1 MLDLSQ
7 ILLLGLITG
16 AGYYITYHRFSRD
29 PREPPMLCN
38 GIPIVGHLLGMMRYG
53 VGYWTMQAQQK
64 AAYSIF
70 GINLLFSK
78 IYIITSP
85 ELMQSVQ
92 RSKALSLDPLLDLAV
107 LRFSGITKKQTLDL
121 MLDTSSGG
129 QGFAQK
135 LMHALAP
142 TMIGKSL
149 DQMNIRMV
157 RFMTPLIDELGGKPS
172 VDLYQWCR
180 DAITDA
186 SNDTMFGPMNPFKD
200 KEVSDAF
207 WDYEKNLGALVAN
220 ALPWLIARKPLKARS
235 KIAAAILKY
244 HQAGGVEL
252 ASDLVK
258 MRHASILGAGISPEE
273 YALLETP
280 LPTGF
285 LSNTV
290 PAAFWSLYDIYSRPE
305 LLNDLRKE
313 VELNAL
319 SVRTDGTLVIDI
331 GALRGRCPLLLSTFQ
346 EILRTRTMSS
356 PTRYVTQD
364 TLIAEKYLLKAGSL
378 VTMPSIEMGKQPEV
392 WGETADEFDARR
404 FMKGVASATR
414 SGEREP
420 RRLGGFMTFGVSPT
434 ICPGRHFASSEI
446 LGMVATMILRYHI
459 SPVSGIWEEPE
470 KVLHSLVS
478 IMNPVKGAFPVNVK
492 RRREYQDAK
501 WDFHVEEGKGQFPLV
516 IG

>member
-1 MLDLSQ
+1 
-7 ILLLGLITG
+7 
-16 AGYYITYHRFSRD
+16 
-29 PREPPMLCN
+29 MLCN
-38 GIPIVGHLLGMMRYG
+38 GIPIFGHLLGMMRYG

-64 AAYSIF
+64 ASYSIF

-157 RFMTPLIDELGGKPS
+157 RFMTPLIDELGEKPS
-172 VDLYQWCR
+172 VDLYKWCR

-220 ALPWLIARKPLKARS
+220 ALPWLIARKPLKARC

-252 ASDLVK
+252 ASELVK

-290 PAAFWSLYDIYSRPE
+290 PAAFWSIFEIYSRPE

-319 SVRTDGTLVIDI
+319 SVRTDGTL
-331 GALRGRCPLLLSTFQ
+331 
-346 EILRTRTMSS
+346 
-356 PTRYVTQD
+356 D
-364 TLIAEKYLLKAGSL
+364 TLIADKYLLKAGNL

-392 WGETADEFDARR
+392 WGETANEFDARR

-414 SGEREP
+414 SDEREP

-492 RRREYQDAK
+492 RRREYEDTK

>member
-7 ILLLGLITG
+7 ALLLGLVAA
-16 AGYYITYHRFSRD
+16 AGYIMYRGSRHD
-29 PREPPMLCN
+29 PREPPILSN
-38 GIPIVGHLLGMMRYG
+38 RIPIVGHMLGMMWYG
-53 VGYWTMQAQQK
+53 VGYWTMQAKQK
-64 AAYSIF
+64 ASYSIF
-70 GINLLFSK
+70 GIDLLFTK

-92 RSKALSLDPLLDLAV
+92 RSKSLSLDPLLDLAV
-107 LRFSGITKKQTLDL
+107 LRFSGITNKQTLDL
-121 MLDTSSGG
+121 MLDASSGG

-157 RFMTPLIDELGGKPS
+157 RFMTPLIDELGDKSS
-172 VDLYQWCR
+172 VDLYKWCR

-200 KEVSDAF
+200 KELSDAF
-207 WDYEKNLGALVAN
+207 WDYENNLGALVAN
-220 ALPWLIARKPLKARS
+220 ALPWLTARKPLKARE

-244 HQAGGVEL
+244 HQSGGVEQ
-252 ASDLVK
+252 ASELVK
-258 MRHASILGAGISPEE
+258 LRHTSILGAGISPEE

-290 PAAFWSLYDIYSRPE
+290 PAAFWSLYDIYCRPE

-319 SVRTDGTLVIDI
+319 SIRTNGTHIIDI

-364 TLIAEKYLLKAGSL
+364 TLIADKYLLKAASL

-392 WGETADEFDARR
+392 WGETANVFDAQR
-404 FMKGVASATR
+404 FMKGVASETR
-414 SGEREP
+414 PSEREP

-446 LGMVATMILRYHI
+446 LGMVATMILQYDI
-459 SPVSGIWEEPE
+459 SPVCGTWEEPE
-470 KVLHSLVS
+470 KFLSSLVS
-478 IMNPVKGAFPVNVK
+478 IMTPVRGAFPVNVK
-492 RRREYQDAK
+492 RRRQYEDTK